1 GAARVQV
8 GGAAHGQMLAA
19 GQDAVVVEAGF
30 LQTAQGFVVH
40 GDAAFTTGGRLA
52 PATLGFDQLA
62 YAVGTVTDDFGR
74 AANGGGDHFIADD
87 HDAQVQPRME
97 AFQQHALVELA
108 GAGDGVLDVLGGAQV
123 HRDSVALFAIDGLD
137 HQAAVLVQEG
147 GVVFGGT
154 RQTVGGQIEARAGK

>member
-1 GAARVQV
+1 QVQPDHGNIQRPRSLNSGFNQHGVQLLGDVFQGAAGVQV

-62 YAVGTVTDDFGR
+62 YAVGTVTDR
-74 AANGGGDHFIADD
+74 K
-87 HDAQVQPRME
+87 
-97 AFQQHALVELA
+97 
-108 GAGDGVLDVLGGAQV
+108 
-123 HRDSVALFAIDGLD
+123 S
-137 HQAAVLVQEG
+137 
-147 GVVFGGT
+147 T
-154 RQTVGGQIEARAGK
+154 RLNSSHVKIS